1 VSEEADTVA
10 GLILWKLT
18 ELPKEGQRI
27 HFDQFDVVV
36 KKMSGPKILLV
47 RVYPKNQHQH
57 AAEH

>member
-1 VSEEADTVA
+1 
-10 GLILWKLT
+10 LWKLT

-27 HFDQFDVVV
+27 QFDQFDVVV